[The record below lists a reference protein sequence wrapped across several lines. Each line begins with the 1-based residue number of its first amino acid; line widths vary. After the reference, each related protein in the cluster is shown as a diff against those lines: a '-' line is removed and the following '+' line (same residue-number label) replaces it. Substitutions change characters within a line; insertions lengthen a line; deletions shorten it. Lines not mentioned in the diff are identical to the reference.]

1 MKVRK
6 MIALIALIAGG
17 VTVAAIAFM
26 NQRSFGRIPSG
37 RRLERIL
44 RSPNYDGKQF
54 VNQEATQMMT
64 GRDNMAVSMLKF
76 LFGTSDGLRPDTPLT
91 RVRTDLRALPC
102 RDLIVWFG
110 HSSYLL
116 QVDGR
121 RILVDPALLTASPV
135 PFVNRAFEGTTAY
148 TPDDMPDI
156 DCLVITHDH
165 WDHLDYQTVYQ
176 LRDRT
181 RRVVVPLGV
190 GEHFEYWG
198 FAPEQI
204 VELDW
209 NESAPACGLT
219 FHCTPARHF
228 SGRGLT
234 RNKTLWASFVI
245 ETADGKQ
252 IFIGGD
258 GGYGAHFADIGRRFG
273 QIRLA
278 ILENGQY
285 NDNWNQIHTMP
296 QQLGMAARDIGA
308 QKVVTV
314 HHSKYALARHRWD
327 EPLANEQ
334 EAARQYNLPLTVLQ
348 LGVPWEF

>member
-44 RSPNYDGKQF
+44 RSPNYNGKQF

-91 RVRTDLRALPC
+91 MVRTDLRALPC

-148 TPDDMPDI
+148 TPDDMPNI

-165 WDHLDYQTVYQ
+165 WDHLDRLPTTQ
-176 LRDRT
+176 
-181 RRVVVPLGV
+181 P
-190 GEHFEYWG
+190 H
-198 FAPEQI
+198 
-204 VELDW
+204 
-209 NESAPACGLT
+209 
-219 FHCTPARHF
+219 TP
-228 SGRGLT
+228 RG
-234 RNKTLWASFVI
+234 
-245 ETADGKQ
+245 G
-252 IFIGGD
+252 
-258 GGYGAHFADIGRRFG
+258 
-273 QIRLA
+273 
-278 ILENGQY
+278 
-285 NDNWNQIHTMP
+285 
-296 QQLGMAARDIGA
+296 AARRGR
-308 QKVVTV
+308 T
-314 HHSKYALARHRWD
+314 L
-327 EPLANEQ
+327 
-334 EAARQYNLPLTVLQ
+334 
-348 LGVPWEF
+348 